1 MKSEPSLRSVL
12 ASAIRSADDIVI
24 AKLRINEGVP
34 SESLSRFGDDIWDL
48 GPAIFS
54 RTARRRACKIAF
66 SGIDCPFERLTAKE
80 YIFAWLTERLS
91 DPAGQLPPLRAQTAL
106 GALRRFMDFVRGRE
120 GRFAP
125 ALMDQPLLDD
135 WLAFQS
141 SRPVRPTQ
149 VAASLRPVYQLH
161 RLAQFLTHGGLAFLP
176 WNGRTAAMVAGCR
189 ASSSENLT
197 PRIPEPV
204 IGALLKWSLHYV
216 DAFAPD
222 ILAAR
227 AELDRLEAAANDR
240 GRQPQSPSL
249 TERVTL
255 WTENRRKA
263 GRGMP
268 VWGTPD
274 QMGGICGA
282 NPRLRN
288 PGGPVLNMQ
297 LIAAQIPAHPISL
310 VQNKDVH
317 DMLHRALVE
326 LGPEPGGLDAPIST
340 LPETGRPWQDR
351 FDSHTLAQEERQLQT
366 AAYILCSYL
375 TGMRDGEIQA
385 MLPGSLRR
393 SRSADG
399 MTERLA
405 IRSLVTK
412 GRDAGGKQAEWVTIA
427 PAARAI
433 QVAEQLVLR
442 HRPEDLA
449 KGSIGIWAVLH
460 RASAKDRGLPH
471 IVRRINEYRDHLD
484 RQFGVSDRPV
494 IPWIDGK
501 PWVFNTR
508 QFRRTVAWHIA
519 NRPFGVIAGKLQYK
533 HASVAMFDGYAG
545 ASASGFRQE
554 VEAERH
560 LGQLE
565 DIVAH
570 YEARLR
576 REPLAGPATA
586 RITTEFGR
594 VAQEMGPLP
603 GLLADTRRV
612 KAMLGHLA
620 RTLHVGIL
628 NDCFFERGTALCL
641 GSAKDHTDMPRL
653 SACAPDRCPN
663 SCISQARPPPPDRCA
678 LEEERAR
685 READHLHAQHLQVRA
700 LLSLAESRRQAAASK
715 IHPLRRD
722 D

>member
-1 MKSEPSLRSVL
+1 MNPAPSKTLHP
-12 ASAIRSADDIVI
+12 ASAIRSADDVVL
-24 AKLRINEGVP
+24 ARVKVADGVP
-34 SESLSRFGDDIWDL
+34 PLSLSRFGDDIWDL
-48 GPAIFS
+48 GPAVFS
-54 RTARRRACKIAF
+54 LTARRRACRVAF
-66 SGIDCPFERLTAKE
+66 GGIDCPVERLTAKE
-80 YIFAWLTERLS
+80 YIFAWLNERLP
-91 DPAGQLPPLRAQTAL
+91 DPAGRLPPLRAQGAL
-106 GALRRFMDFVRGRE
+106 SALRRFMDFVRERE

-135 WLAFQS
+135 WLAFQN
-141 SRPVRPTQ
+141 SRPIRRGH

-161 RLAQFLTHGGLAFLP
+161 RLAPFLTHGGSAYLP

-189 ASSSENLT
+189 AISSENLT
-197 PRIPEPV
+197 PRIPEAV
-204 IGALLKWSLHYV
+204 IGAILKWSLHYV
-216 DAFAPD
+216 DDFAPD

-227 AELDRLEAAANDR
+227 AEVDRLEAAARDR
-240 GRQPQSPSL
+240 GRQPRVPSL
-249 TERVTL
+249 TERVAC
-255 WTENRRKA
+255 WIENRRKA

-297 LIAAQIPAHPISL
+297 LIAAHIPAHPISL
-310 VQNKDVH
+310 VQNKIVH
-317 DMLHRALVE
+317 DMLHRALVD
-326 LGPEPGGLDAPIST
+326 LGPEPGGLDTAIST
-340 LPETGRPWQDR
+340 FPETGRPWRDR
-351 FDSHTLAQEERQLQT
+351 FDSHTLAHEERQLQT

-375 TGMRDGEIQA
+375 SGMRDGEVQA
-385 MLPGSLRR
+385 MRPGSLRR

-412 GRDAGGKQAEWVTIA
+412 GRDAGGEQAEWITIA

-433 QVAEQLVLR
+433 QVAEQLALR
-442 HRPEDLA
+442 HRSEDLA

-471 IVRRINEYRDHLD
+471 IVRRINEFRDHLD
-484 RQFGVSDRPV
+484 RQFGADDRPA
-494 IPWIDGK
+494 IPLVDGR

-565 DIVAH
+565 DIVTH

-576 REPLAGPATA
+576 GKPLAGPAA
-586 RITTEFGR
+586 GRIAAEFGR
-594 VAQEMGPLP
+594 VAEEMGPLP
-603 GLLADTRRV
+603 GLLADAKRV
-612 KAMLGHLA
+612 KAMLSHLA
-620 RTLHVGIL
+620 RTLHVGVL

-641 GSAKDHTDMPRL
+641 SSAKETTNMPRL
-653 SACAPDRCPN
+653 SVCAPDRCPN
-663 SCISQARPPPPDRCA
+663 SCIGQAHLPVWQSAIARAETILSDKRLSKLQRDVIRQDRDRMRKLIA
-678 LEEERAR
+678 
-685 READHLHAQHLQVRA
+685 
-700 LLSLAESRRQAAASK
+700 
-715 IHPLRRD
+715 PLVEVAPT
-722 D
+722 

>member
-1 MKSEPSLRSVL
+1 MNPALSKTLHP
-12 ASAIRSADDIVI
+12 ASAIRSADEIVLARLKV
-24 AKLRINEGVP
+24 AKGVP
-34 SESLSRFGDDIWDL
+34 PQSLSRFGDDIWDL

-54 RTARRRACKIAF
+54 QTARRRACRVAF
-66 SGIDCPFERLTAKE
+66 GGIDCPIERLTAKE
-80 YIFAWLTERLS
+80 YIFAWLNERLP
-91 DPAGQLPPLRAQTAL
+91 DPAGRLPPLQAQTAL
-106 GALRRFMDFVRGRE
+106 GALRRFMDFVRDRE
-120 GRFAP
+120 GRFVP
-125 ALMDQPLLDD
+125 ALVDQSLLEN

-141 SRPVRPTQ
+141 SRPVRSTQ

-161 RLAQFLTHGGLAFLP
+161 RLAPFLTHGGLAFLP

-189 ASSSENLT
+189 ASLSENLT
-197 PRIPEPV
+197 PRIPEAV
-204 IGALLKWSLHYV
+204 IRAVLKWSLHYV
-216 DAFAPD
+216 DDFAPD

-227 AELDRLEAAANDR
+227 AELDRLEAAANGR
-240 GRQPQSPSL
+240 GRQPLSPSL
-249 TERVTL
+249 IERIAL
-255 WTENRRKA
+255 WIENRREA

-268 VWGTPD
+268 IWSAPD

-282 NPRLRN
+282 RARLRY
-288 PGGPVLNMQ
+288 PGGPVMNMQ

-310 VQNKDVH
+310 VQNKVVH
-317 DMLHRALVE
+317 DMLHWALVE
-326 LGPEPGGLDAPIST
+326 LGPESGGLDTPIST
-340 LPETGRPWQDR
+340 LPETGRPWRDR
-351 FDSHTLAQEERQLQT
+351 FDSHTLAHEERQLQT

-375 TGMRDGEIQA
+375 TGMRDGEVQA
-385 MLPGSLRR
+385 MLPDSLRR

-412 GRDAGGKQAEWVTIA
+412 GRDAGGEQAEWVTIS

-433 QVAEQLVLR
+433 QIAEQLVLR

-460 RASAKDRGLPH
+460 RASANDRGLPH

-484 RQFGVSDRPV
+484 RQFGVPDRPV

-565 DIVAH
+565 DIVTH

-576 REPLAGPATA
+576 GEPLAGPAAT
-586 RITTEFGR
+586 RIAAEFGR
-594 VAQEMGPLP
+594 VAVEMGPLP
-603 GLLADTRRV
+603 GLLADTKRV
-612 KAMLGHLA
+612 KAMLSHLA
-620 RTLHVGIL
+620 RSLHVGVL

-641 GSAKDHTDMPRL
+641 GSAKDPTDMPRL

-663 SCISQARPPPPDRCA
+663 SCIGQAHLPAWQGAIARAEAILRDKRLSKPQRDVIRQDRDRMRKLIA
-678 LEEERAR
+678 
-685 READHLHAQHLQVRA
+685 
-700 LLSLAESRRQAAASK
+700 
-715 IHPLRRD
+715 PLVEVAPT
-722 D
+722 

>member
-1 MKSEPSLRSVL
+1 MNPAPSKSLHLP
-12 ASAIRSADDIVI
+12 SAIRCADDVVL
-24 AKLRINEGVP
+24 ARLKRAECVSP
-34 SESLSRFGDDIWDL
+34 QSLSRFGDDIWDL

-54 RTARRRACKIAF
+54 QTARRGACRVAF
-66 SGIDCPFERLTAKE
+66 GGIDCPVERLTAKE
-80 YIFAWLTERLS
+80 YIFAWLNERLP
-91 DPAGQLPPLRAQTAL
+91 DPAGRLPPLRAQAAL
-106 GALRRFMDFVRGRE
+106 SALRRFMDFARDRK

-125 ALMDQPLLDD
+125 ALLDQAVLDD
-135 WLAFQS
+135 WLAFQR
-141 SRPVRPTQ
+141 SRPIRSTQ

-161 RLAQFLTHGGLAFLP
+161 RLARFLTHGGPACPP
-176 WNGRTAAMVAGCR
+176 WNGKTAAMVAGCK
-189 ASSSENLT
+189 AISSENLT
-197 PRIPEPV
+197 PRIPEAV
-204 IGALLKWSLHYV
+204 IGAILKWSLHYV
-216 DAFAPD
+216 DDFAPD

-227 AELDRLEAAANDR
+227 AELDRLEAAAKGIR
-240 GRQPQSPSL
+240 RQPRVPSL
-249 TERVTL
+249 TERVAL
-255 WTENRRKA
+255 WIENRRNA

-268 VWGTPD
+268 VWSVPD

-297 LIAAQIPAHPISL
+297 LIALHIPAHPISL
-310 VQNKDVH
+310 VQNKVVH
-317 DMLHRALVE
+317 EMLHMALDE
-326 LGPEPGGLDAPIST
+326 LGPEQGGLDTPIGA
-340 LPETGRPWQDR
+340 LPETGRPWRER
-351 FDSHTLAQEERQLQT
+351 FDSHTLAHEERQLQT

-375 TGMRDGEIQA
+375 TGMRDGEVQA
-385 MLPGSLRR
+385 MLPGCLRR
-393 SRSADG
+393 SHSADG

-412 GRDAGGKQAEWVTIA
+412 GRDAGAEQAEWITIA

-433 QVAEQLVLR
+433 MVAEKLALR

-449 KGSIGIWAVLH
+449 NGSIGIWAVLH

-471 IVRRINEYRDHLD
+471 IVRRINEFRNHLD
-484 RQFGVSDRPV
+484 LQFGADDSPA
-494 IPWIDGK
+494 IPLIDGR

-565 DIVAH
+565 DIVTH

-576 REPLAGPATA
+576 GEPLAGPAAT
-586 RITTEFGR
+586 RIAAEFGR
-594 VAQEMGPLP
+594 VAKEMAPLP
-603 GLLADTRRV
+603 GLLADAKRV

-620 RTLHVGIL
+620 RRLHVGIL

-641 GSAKDHTDMPRL
+641 SSAKDPTEIPRL

-663 SCISQARPPPPDRCA
+663 SCIGQAHLPAWQGAIANAEAILDNKRLSRLQRDVIRQDRDRMRKLIA
-678 LEEERAR
+678 
-685 READHLHAQHLQVRA
+685 
-700 LLSLAESRRQAAASK
+700 
-715 IHPLRRD
+715 PLVEGAPT
-722 D
+722 

>member
-1 MKSEPSLRSVL
+1 MNPAPSKTLNP
-12 ASAIRSADDIVI
+12 ASAIRSADDVVL
-24 AKLRINEGVP
+24 ARVKVADGVP
-34 SESLSRFGDDIWDL
+34 PPSLSRFGDDIWDL
-48 GPAIFS
+48 GPAVFS
-54 RTARRRACKIAF
+54 LTARRRACRVAF
-66 SGIDCPFERLTAKE
+66 GGIDCPVERLTAKE
-80 YIFAWLTERLS
+80 YIFAWLNERLP
-91 DPAGQLPPLRAQTAL
+91 DPAGRLPPLRAQGAL
-106 GALRRFMDFVRGRE
+106 SALRRFMDFVRERE

-125 ALMDQPLLDD
+125 ALMDQHLLDD
-135 WLAFQS
+135 WLGFQS
-141 SRPVRPTQ
+141 SRPVRRGQ

-161 RLAQFLTHGGLAFLP
+161 RLAPFLTHGGSAYLP

-189 ASSSENLT
+189 AIPSENLT
-197 PRIPEPV
+197 PRIPEAV
-204 IGALLKWSLHYV
+204 IGAILKWSLHYV
-216 DAFAPD
+216 DDFAPD

-227 AELDRLEAAANDR
+227 AEVDRLEAAARDR
-240 GRQPQSPSL
+240 GRQPRVPSL
-249 TERVTL
+249 TERVAC
-255 WTENRRKA
+255 WIENRRKA

-297 LIAAQIPAHPISL
+297 LIAAHIPAHPISL
-310 VQNKDVH
+310 VQNKIVH
-317 DMLHRALVE
+317 DMLHRALE
-326 LGPEPGGLDAPIST
+326 DLGPEPGGLDTAIST
-340 LPETGRPWQDR
+340 FPETGRPWRDR
-351 FDSHTLAQEERQLQT
+351 FDSHTLAHEERQLQT

-375 TGMRDGEIQA
+375 SGMRDGEVQA
-385 MLPGSLRR
+385 MRPGSLRR

-412 GRDAGGKQAEWVTIA
+412 GRDAGGEQAEWITIA

-433 QVAEQLVLR
+433 QVAEKLALR
-442 HRPEDLA
+442 HRSEDLVN
-449 KGSIGIWAVLH
+449 GSIGIWAVLH
-460 RASAKDRGLPH
+460 RASAKDQGLPH
-471 IVRRINEYRDHLD
+471 IVRRINEFREHLD
-484 RQFGVSDRPV
+484 RQFGADDHPE
-494 IPWIDGK
+494 IPLVDGR

-565 DIVAH
+565 DIVTH

-576 REPLAGPATA
+576 GEPLAGPAAT
-586 RITTEFGR
+586 RIAAEFGR
-594 VAQEMGPLP
+594 VAEEMGPLP
-603 GLLADTRRV
+603 GLLADAKRV
-612 KAMLGHLA
+612 KAMLSHLA

-641 GSAKDHTDMPRL
+641 GSAKGPTDIPRL

-663 SCISQARPPPPDRCA
+663 SCISHAHLPAWQGAIARAETILSDKRLSKLQRDVIRQDRDRMRKLIA
-678 LEEERAR
+678 
-685 READHLHAQHLQVRA
+685 
-700 LLSLAESRRQAAASK
+700 
-715 IHPLRRD
+715 PLVEVAPT
-722 D
+722 